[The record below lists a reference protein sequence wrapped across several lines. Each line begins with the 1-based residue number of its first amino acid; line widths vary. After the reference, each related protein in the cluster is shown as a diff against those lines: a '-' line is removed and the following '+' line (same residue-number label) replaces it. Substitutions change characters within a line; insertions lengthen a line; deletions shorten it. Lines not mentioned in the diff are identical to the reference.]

1 MRSVMMGLLAFVT
14 TTPGSAD
21 ELARK
26 KYEALTEEFE
36 VAYKVA
42 YEAYTKAATDEDRE
56 KAASKRP
63 KPQDFAPRFFALAE
77 AYRADPVAVDALTWV
92 ASRCVFGPEAEQAL
106 GLLARD
112 HSQSE
117 RLVDYCGRFDRYGE
131 PFKPYE
137 KLLRSVRANNPHREV
152 QALVCV
158 GLATY
163 LKMVKER
170 TERDLLRI
178 SLRGNEPVPKNL
190 LSKVKEL
197 KERNLDK
204 LAEESAGLF
213 ERVIKEFADIAL
225 GNSIYHTTGKLAE
238 AELFELRNLSVG
250 GQSPETEGEDIFGK
264 AMNLDDYRGKVVV
277 LDFGSHRRCGP
288 CRAMYP
294 FLRTLA
300 KRLEGKPFVLLG
312 INIDDDRGELKELV
326 QKGEITWRAWW
337 DGEGLEGPIAARWI
351 IRSWPT
357 VYVLDHKGVIRN
369 KGFLLP
375 DEINGTVNMLLKELE
390 TAKP

>member
-1 MRSVMMGLLAFVT
+1 MRSVMMGLLAFVA
-14 TTPGSAD
+14 TTPGTAD
-21 ELARK
+21 EMARRQ
-26 KYEALTEEFE
+26 YEALTGEFE
-36 VAYKVA
+36 VASKAA
-42 YEAYTKAATDEDRE
+42 YEAYNKAATDEDRM
-56 KAASKRP
+56 KAASQRP
-63 KPQDFAPRFFALAE
+63 QPRDFAQRFFALAE
-77 AYRADPVAVDALTWV
+77 AHRADPVALDALTWV

-112 HSQSE
+112 HGRSE

-137 KLLRSVRANNPHREV
+137 KFLQSVQENNPHREV
-152 QALVCV
+152 QALACV

-170 TERDLLRI
+170 TERDLLRL
-178 SLRGNEPVPKNL
+178 SFPGDQPVPKRLSSNL
-190 LSKVKEL
+190 KEL
-197 KERNLDK
+197 KERDLGK
-204 LAEESAGLF
+204 LAEESARLF
-213 ERVIKEFADIAL
+213 ERVIERYPEIRL
-225 GNSIYHTTGKLAE
+225 TNNIYKTTGGIAKAQLS
-238 AELFELRNLSVG
+238 ELRDLSLG
-250 GQSPETEGEDIFGK
+250 SQAPGIEGEDIFGT
-264 AMNLDDYRGKVVV
+264 MMRLGDYRGKVVV

-294 FLRTLA
+294 FLRTLV
-300 KRLEGKPFVLLG
+300 KQSEGKPFVLLG
-312 INIDDDRGELKELV
+312 INIDDDRGELKDLV

-357 VYVLDHKGVIRN
+357 VYILDHKGVIRN
-369 KGFLLP
+369 KGFLHP